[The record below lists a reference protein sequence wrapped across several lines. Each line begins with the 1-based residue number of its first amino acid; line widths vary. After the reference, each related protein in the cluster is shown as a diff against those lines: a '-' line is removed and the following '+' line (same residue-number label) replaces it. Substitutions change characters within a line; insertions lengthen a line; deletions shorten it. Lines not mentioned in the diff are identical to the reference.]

1 MYGLKSE
8 TLCIYDGSAKRKS
21 VFESAAI
28 LHPLELNIKDSLPP
42 SQLGQN
48 RHNMWQHEI
57 HCDTTSYQCQQ
68 RKKKGWWRGGG
79 LLG

>member
-1 MYGLKSE
+1 MYSLKSE
-8 TLCIYDGSAKRKS
+8 TLCIYDGSAKSKS
-21 VFESAAI
+21 VFQSSAI

-68 RKKKGWWRGGG
+68 RKKKEKGGG
-79 LLG
+79 GDVLG

>member
-1 MYGLKSE
+1 MMVIRL
-8 TLCIYDGSAKRKS
+8 I
-21 VFESAAI
+21 
-28 LHPLELNIKDSLPP
+28 IKDSLPP

-68 RKKKGWWRGGG
+68 REKGKKNECCAKGIKYDGEEG
-79 LLG
+79 